1 MIDASPATALNHIH
15 DCVLEVDVAFIMD
28 TEELVKEQGEM
39 VKMAVDSNVMLFSL
53 IKEAL

>member
-1 MIDASPATALNHIH
+1 MIDASPATDLNHIH

-39 VKMAVDSNVMLFSL
+39 VKMAVDSNIMLFSL
-53 IKEAL
+53 IEEAL